1 MNQPRVIALFGPTAI
16 GKTAVAIA
24 LGRRLRERGEHPVAV
39 SADALQVYRGLEIV
53 SGAASAADQKRL
65 EHRLISIVPVTERFS
80 VAQYAERAH
89 AEIDALIAEGATP
102 IVVGGTGLY
111 LRAALAELDLRPP
124 PPPGVREALMEDAAE
139 RGTEALHA
147 DLASKAPAVAA
158 VIDPR
163 DRHRVVRALEL
174 DAQGALDESPR
185 VDNQLW
191 TQDTRRPTRLV
202 ALTMDRDEL
211 HERISERVDAMVA
224 AGAVAEVRAADAAG
238 ASATARKA
246 LGFEELLR
254 DDVDA
259 MKIRTRQY
267 ARRQLTWLRKL
278 SGVERVDLTGRDAED
293 VAAEL
298 VG

>member
-1 MNQPRVIALFGPTAI
+1 MTSVLALFGPTGV
-16 GKTAVAIA
+16 GKTELAIAVAE
-24 LGRRLRERGEHPVAV
+24 RLRARGERPVAV